1 MTQKKLGIMSDLKS
15 EIKNLPKKPGIY
27 FFKDKGGEVI
37 YIGKARSLKDRV
49 KSYFLPTSDAKIKK
63 IISETGEIDF
73 ILTDSAKEAA
83 FLENNFIRQHQPKF
97 NLRLK
102 DDKSFPYL
110 KLTLQEKFPAIYLTR
125 RVEEDGAKY
134 FGPFSPAHQARNTIH
149 LSAKYFGV
157 RTCQESVPGKRKRP
171 CLDYDLKLCSA
182 PCVEYISESDYRE
195 SIKNVLLFL
204 EGKTE
209 KLLKILKKKMQ
220 EAAARQEFEQAAHW
234 RDIIRT
240 IEEIKAKPKLIS
252 VGMENKDIFGY
263 SRENKNVALYVFFMR
278 KGKVIESE
286 DMFFQ
291 EKEDIADKEIL
302 SNYLKKFYKHR
313 KSMPDK
319 ILLPF
324 APEEKDGILKRVS
337 NLRGEKIEIIVPRK
351 GKNKKLVDLAS
362 SNAEIL
368 LRKKYEGLAPLM
380 EIKKI
385 FNLKSIPERIEG
397 FDISNIGGEE
407 SVGSL
412 VVFENGRPQK
422 NDYRK
427 YKIKTVAGP
436 NDVASL
442 QEVIRRRYKRI
453 LEEKKDFP
461 DLILVDGGKGQLN
474 AARGALEELG
484 VGNLPVVSLAK
495 KKETIFAPD
504 RKKGISLER
513 TSPALKL
520 FQNIRDEAHRFAISF
535 HRLRREKRSFES
547 RLDNIPG
554 LGKKRKAALL
564 DKYKDLKEIKKAAPE
579 DLAKI
584 IGAKA
589 TQALLSELNRKL

>member
-1 MTQKKLGIMSDLKS
+1 MSDLKS
-15 EIKNLPKKPGIY
+15 KIKNLPKKPGIY

-63 IISETGEIDF
+63 ILSETKEIDF

-149 LSAKYFGV
+149 LSSKYFGV
-157 RTCQESVPGKRKRP
+157 RTCQEAVPGKRKRP

-182 PCVEYISESDYRE
+182 PCVGYISEPDYRE
-195 SIKNVLLFL
+195 SIKNALLFL

-240 IEEIKAKPKLIS
+240 IQEIKAKPKLIS

-263 SRENKNVALYVFFMR
+263 SRENKNIALYVFFMR

-286 DMFFQ
+286 NIFFL
-291 EKEDIADKEIL
+291 EKEEIPDKEIL

-324 APEEKDGILKRVS
+324 PPEQKGGILKMLL
-337 NLRGEKIEIIVPRK
+337 NLKGAKIEIIIPRK

-368 LRKKYEGLAPLM
+368 LRKKHEGLAPLI

-385 FNLKSIPERIEG
+385 FNLKSIPEHIEG

-407 SVGSL
+407 SVGSM

-442 QEVIRRRYKRI
+442 QEVIRRRYKRR
-453 LEEKKDFP
+453 LEEKKALP

-474 AARGALEELG
+474 AARGALEDLG
-484 VGNLPVVSLAK
+484 VGHLPVVSLAK
-495 KKETIFAPD
+495 REETIFAPNQ
-504 RKKGISLER
+504 RKGIRLER

-520 FQNIRDEAHRFAISF
+520 FQNIRDEAHRFALSF

-547 RLDNIPG
+547 QIDRIPG

-564 DKYKDLKEIKKAAPE
+564 DKYKDIEEIKKAAPQ
-579 DLAKI
+579 DLEKI
-584 IGAKA
+584 IGTK
-589 TQALLSELNRKL
+589 TSQALLSELNK

>member
-1 MTQKKLGIMSDLKS
+1 MTQKKLEIMSDLKS
-15 EIKNLPKKPGIY
+15 ESKNLPKKPGIY

-49 KSYFLPTSDAKIKK
+49 KSYFLPTSDVKIKK
-63 IISETGEIDF
+63 ILSETEEIDF

-195 SIKNVLLFL
+195 SIKNAFLFL

-240 IEEIKAKPKLIS
+240 IEEIKAKPRLIS

-263 SRENKNVALYVFFMR
+263 SGENKNVALYVFFMR

-286 DMFFQ
+286 DIFFQ

-351 GKNKKLVDLAS
+351 GKNKKLVDFAS

-368 LRKKYEGLAPLM
+368 LRKKHEGLAPLM

-484 VGNLPVVSLAK
+484 VGNLPIVSLAK
-495 KKETIFAPD
+495 KEEIIFAPD

-520 FQNIRDEAHRFAISF
+520 FQSIRDEAHRFAISF

-564 DKYKDLKEIKKAAPE
+564 DKYKGLKEIKK
-579 DLAKI
+579 
-584 IGAKA
+584 
-589 TQALLSELNRKL
+589 

>member
-1 MTQKKLGIMSDLKS
+1 MTQKKLEIMSDLRS
-15 EIKNLPKKPGIY
+15 ESKNLPKKPGIY

-63 IISETGEIDF
+63 ILSETEEIDF

-195 SIKNVLLFL
+195 SIKNALLFL

-286 DMFFQ
+286 DIFFQ
-291 EKEDIADKEIL
+291 EKKDIADKEIL

-324 APEEKDGILKRVS
+324 APEEKDRILKKVS

-351 GKNKKLVDLAS
+351 GKNKKLVDFAS

-368 LRKKYEGLAPLM
+368 LRKKHEGLAPLM

-385 FNLKSIPERIEG
+385 FNLKSIPGRIEG

-495 KKETIFAPD
+495 KEEIIFAPD
-504 RKKGISLER
+504 RKKGISLEK

-589 TQALLSELNRKL
+589 TQALISELNNL

>member
-1 MTQKKLGIMSDLKS
+1 MSDLKLK
-15 EIKNLPKKPGIY
+15 IKDLPKKPGIY

-63 IISETGEIDF
+63 ILSETQEIDF
-73 ILTDSAKEAA
+73 ILTDSAKEAV

-110 KLTLQEKFPAIYLTR
+110 KMTLQEKFPAIYLTR
-125 RVEEDGAKY
+125 KVEEDGAKY

-157 RTCQESVPGKRKRP
+157 RTCQEAVPGKRKRP

-182 PCVEYISESDYRE
+182 PCVEYIPESDYRE
-195 SIKNVLLFL
+195 SIKNALLFL
-204 EGKTE
+204 EGKTG

-220 EAAARQEFEQAAHW
+220 EASARQEFEQAAHW

-286 DMFFQ
+286 DIFFQ
-291 EKEDIADKEIL
+291 EREEISDKEII

-313 KSMPDK
+313 KIMPDK

-324 APEEKDGILKRVS
+324 PPEEKDGILKMLS
-337 NLRGEKIEIIVPRK
+337 SLKGEKIEIITPRK

-442 QEVIRRRYKRI
+442 QEVIRRRYKRR
-453 LEEKKDFP
+453 LEEKKALP

-474 AARGALEELG
+474 AARAALKDLG
-484 VGNLPVVSLAK
+484 VGHLSVVSLAK
-495 KKETIFAPD
+495 KEETIFVPD
-504 RKKGISLER
+504 RKKGIRLER

-520 FQNIRDEAHRFAISF
+520 FQNIRDEAHRFALSF

-547 RLDNIPG
+547 RLDRIPG

-564 DKYKDLKEIKKAAPE
+564 DKYKDLKEIRKASPE

-584 IGAKA
+584 IGTKT

>member
-1 MTQKKLGIMSDLKS
+1 MTQKKLEIMSDLKS

-49 KSYFLPTSDAKIKK
+49 KSYFLPTSDTKIKK
-63 IISETGEIDF
+63 ILSETEEIDF

-195 SIKNVLLFL
+195 SIKNAFLFL

-240 IEEIKAKPKLIS
+240 LEEIKAKPKLIS

-263 SRENKNVALYVFFMR
+263 SREKKNVALYVFFMR

-302 SNYLKKFYKHR
+302 SNYLKKFYKLR

-324 APEEKDGILKRVS
+324 APEKKDGILKMVS

-351 GKNKKLVDLAS
+351 GKNKKLVDLAC
-362 SNAEIL
+362 SNAEIM
-368 LRKKYEGLAPLM
+368 LRRKYEGLAPLM

-385 FNLKSIPERIEG
+385 FNLKSIPEHIEG

-484 VGNLPVVSLAK
+484 VGNLLVVSLAK
-495 KKETIFAPD
+495 KEEIIFAPD
-504 RKKGISLER
+504 RKKGIRLER

-589 TQALLSELNRKL
+589 TQALISELNNL

>member
-1 MTQKKLGIMSDLKS
+1 MSDLKS
-15 EIKNLPKKPGIY
+15 ESKNLPKKPGIY

-49 KSYFLPTSDAKIKK
+49 KSYFLPTSDVKIKK
-63 IISETGEIDF
+63 ILSETEEIDF

-195 SIKNVLLFL
+195 SIKNVFLFL

-220 EAAARQEFEQAAHW
+220 EDAVRQEFEQAAHW

-263 SRENKNVALYVFFMR
+263 SRENKTVALYVFFMR

-286 DMFFQ
+286 DIFFQ
-291 EKEDIADKEIL
+291 EKEDIADKELL
-302 SNYLKKFYKHR
+302 SNYLKNFYKHR
-313 KSMPDK
+313 RSMPDK

-324 APEEKDGILKRVS
+324 APEEKDSILKKVS
-337 NLRGEKIEIIVPRK
+337 NLRAKKIEIIVPRK
-351 GKNKKLVDLAS
+351 GKNKKLVDFAN

-368 LRKKYEGLAPLM
+368 LRKKHEGLTPLL
-380 EIKKI
+380 EIQKI
-385 FNLKSIPERIEG
+385 FNLKSIPKRIEG

-436 NDVASL
+436 NDIASL

-484 VGNLPVVSLAK
+484 VSNLPLVSLAK
-495 KKETIFAPD
+495 KEEIIFAPD

-547 RLDNIPG
+547 RLDNIAG

-564 DKYKDLKEIKKAAPE
+564 DKYKDLKEIKKAAPD

-584 IGAKA
+584 IGAKT
-589 TQALLSELNRKL
+589 TQTLLDELNNL